1 MEERRYDRDT
11 PSPPACRLLSCT
23 PALGVH
29 TKTAPRL
36 TVDEQLEL
44 VGFGRM
50 QALAL
55 FAFSLIIMS
64 DGMELVVTNII
75 WPQLPAKAWGLVSGS
90 GSRALLVSLAFCGFV
105 LGTVISA
112 VLGDLVGRRPLIF
125 VHSGLFIPMSLFSAA
140 AESLEQLAFTRFFV
154 GVSMGIVLPCVC
166 SMMAE
171 YTPHKWRAR
180 CIIALPGIG
189 YRSTLTSR
197 VFSRARVRLLLLRN
211 TKHDDTPCE
220 HPPHTQMHSLGQVLV
235 LITGIILVRHSKT
248 LLPAGEP
255 SVREYCKRAE
265 NEDDFMRCAWWRLM
279 LVVGVVPDLIAV
291 AIVYMFLPESPRYLH
306 LQGRTEEV
314 KPCISW

>member
-1 MEERRYDRDT
+1 MEQRHYDNT
-11 PSPPACRLLSCT
+11 PSPLACRLLSCT

-55 FAFSLIIMS
+55 FAFMLIIMS

-75 WPQLPAKAWGLVSGS
+75 WPQLPAQAWGLVSGS
-90 GSRALLVSLAFCGFV
+90 GSRAMLVSLAFFGFV

-125 VHSGLFIPMSLFSAA
+125 IHSGVFIPMSLFSAA
-140 AESLEQLAFTRFFV
+140 AGSLEQLAFTRFFV
-154 GVSMGIVLPCVC
+154 GVSMGIVFPCVC

-180 CIIALPGIG
+180 CIMAMPGVG
-189 YRSTLTSR
+189 YRSMLISH
-197 VFSRARVRLLLLRN
+197 VFLRARERFAASS
-211 TKHDDTPCE
+211 KHET
-220 HPPHTQMHSLGQVLV
+220 
-235 LITGIILVRHSKT
+235 
-248 LLPAGEP
+248 
-255 SVREYCKRAE
+255 
-265 NEDDFMRCAWWRLM
+265 
-279 LVVGVVPDLIAV
+279 
-291 AIVYMFLPESPRYLH
+291 
-306 LQGRTEEV
+306 
-314 KPCISW
+314 